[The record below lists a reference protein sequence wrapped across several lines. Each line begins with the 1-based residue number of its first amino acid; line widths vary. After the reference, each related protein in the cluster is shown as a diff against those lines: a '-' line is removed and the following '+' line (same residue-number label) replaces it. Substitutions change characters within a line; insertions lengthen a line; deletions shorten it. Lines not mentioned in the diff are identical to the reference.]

1 MLTCIPPKS
10 SGDIYIGASSGYKP
24 VKVMY
29 NSIDKTIIQT
39 GNILETTD
47 IVFANSRDSKRITF
61 AFPID
66 YNEIEVI

>member
-10 SGDIYIGASSGYKP
+10 SGDIYVGASSGYKP
-24 VKVMY
+24 AKIMY